1 MGTQCTPE
9 QLQFHGLG
17 RREVVG
23 RFDGGFLTSDGCSL
37 LLREADRRLD
47 LTRGQGGPHGRGEAP
62 GAGPGPCP
70 GRFEHAEPAGV
81 GGFPGGREALALQQ
95 DRGR

>member
-47 LTRGQGGPHGRGEAP
+47 LTRRARRTSRAGRG
-62 GAGPGPCP
+62 P
-70 GRFEHAEPAGV
+70 GRGTGAMPWPVRA
-81 GGFPGGREALALQQ
+81 R
-95 DRGR
+95 